1 MFSCIQL
8 DLAIE
13 AISTELKHKS
23 WLLKIYEEIKKI
35 FAVKKLTTKKV
46 CQIQHKPEVKGTICI

>member
-13 AISTELKHKS
+13 AISTEWKHKS
-23 WLLKIYEEIKKI
+23 WSLKIYEEIKKI
-35 FAVKKLTTKKV
+35 FAVKKLTTKKACHV
-46 CQIQHKPEVKGTICI
+46 HDESEVKGTICI